1 MSKYESKDT
10 FHKLF
15 SKRDKEAFWHH
26 DDVYN
31 AEGDRVRLNTIEI
44 AALTGLP
51 HRKIKTFARKVLLN
65 LSSSAEEDREILSE
79 HAERMG
85 RVNALSLASHELK
98 FRSSSAFKSMADYL
112 TPEQTAAVMNA
123 WRKKSAESQAP
134 SPRPV
139 AVSIFLSMVRIGY
152 VASSSEA
159 EMMRRAIDA
168 VEETTAVP
176 MSDEELAL
184 ALRAKAEIEA
194 KHVPLCFDALALFM
208 RMTDSSHAKK

>member
-1 MSKYESKDT
+1 MCSRCSGST
-10 FHKLF
+10 V
-15 SKRDKEAFWHH
+15 SGGIGGNTAR
-26 DDVYN
+26 
-31 AEGDRVRLNTIEI
+31 RTTNTIRR
-44 AALTGLP
+44 T
-51 HRKIKTFARKVLLN
+51 
-65 LSSSAEEDREILSE
+65 SAEEDREILAE
-79 HAERMG
+79 HVERVG
-85 RVNALSLASHELK
+85 GVNALSLTSRDLK
-98 FRSSSAFKSMADYL
+98 FRSSTFKSMADYL
-112 TPEQTAAVMNA
+112 TPEQTAAVMNV
-123 WRKKSAESQAP
+123 WRKKSAGSQAP

-194 KHVPLCFDALALFM
+194 KHVPLCFDALALFV
-208 RMTDSSHAKK
+208 RMTDPSYAKK